1 MDDGHPTNSRRV
13 SHRRA
18 PPEVWDR
25 IRDDFLSGL
34 PASECARRHGVGVS
48 TISARAAAE
57 GWRRADQPWGDPLGP
72 EDEGRILDEEIGG
85 DLDQTDL
92 GELAHVAIRRMMR
105 AVLKGDAVAALR
117 WRRVHHALE
126 KQDEE
131 LQRRLWLFQRDH
143 PEAVADLLTDL
154 TASRGEQEQQDEQE
168 QQEGVFQP
176 PGIV

>member
-105 AVLKGDAVAALR
+105 AVLKGDAVADLR